1 MNGKNCH
8 HSPRATLAAVGLKL
22 QALQLLAP
30 IREKV
35 KIAQKKIKHEPLD
48 KLQDALITILAGAHG
63 LCEINTRLRADQALR
78 RAFGRGS
85 CTTDC
90 SAQEPRPKA
99 RCKASSLRTLEL
111 ISLKP
116 CAPASIAMKASV
128 SFWDGVW

>member
-1 MNGKNCH
+1 MNGKNCR

-63 LCEINTRLRADQALR
+63 LCEINTRLRADQALQ
-78 RAFGRGS
+78 RAFGREARADQS
-85 CTTDC
+85 VVQARP
-90 SAQEPRPKA
+90 SARPNAPRSEAAPP
-99 RCKASSLRTLEL
+99 SL
-111 ISLKP
+111 P
-116 CAPASIAMKASV
+116 GQAAAPALGRRRCQGDRRATSP
-128 SFWDGVW
+128 

>member
-63 LCEINTRLRADQALR
+63 LCEINTRLRADQALQ
-78 RAFGRGS
+78 RAFSIKSTGCLRGAIRS
-85 CTTDC
+85 TAKT
-90 SAQEPRPKA
+90 SLAFARKGWPKQ
-99 RCKASSLRTLEL
+99 SS
-111 ISLKP
+111 I
-116 CAPASIAMKASV
+116 
-128 SFWDGVW
+128 G